1 VRGCIRSLRE
11 NRAMQGVV
19 IQAAGESAQKPSSVQ
34 QIPVFEIRALLPEGS
49 SMRQRCLMAAWEC
62 MIR

>member
-1 VRGCIRSLRE
+1 
-11 NRAMQGVV
+11 MQGVV